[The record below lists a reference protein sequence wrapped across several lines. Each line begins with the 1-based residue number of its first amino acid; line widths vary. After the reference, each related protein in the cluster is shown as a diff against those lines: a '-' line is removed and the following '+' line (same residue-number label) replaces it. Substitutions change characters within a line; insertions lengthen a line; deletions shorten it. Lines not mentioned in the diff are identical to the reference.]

1 MKWINEA
8 ADSVRFQWLD
18 AMGWRA
24 FTHSSILCWTM
35 GYYTNLTELGR
46 A

>member
-1 MKWINEA
+1 MRWLEDA
-8 ADSVRFQWLD
+8 ADSVRFTWLD

-24 FTHSSILCWTM
+24 FPKESILCWTM
-35 GYYTNLTELGR
+35 GYYSNLTELGR